1 MPMRDD
7 QNMSPEIEMKRPT
20 LPVGFCKEVIFFT
33 CYFFCRHD
41 VGGLTG
47 ILARQPGELGCC
59 MLGLLFILLD
69 CQYFSPF
76 FCIDNHGACSH
87 HFNSMNLGAA
97 FIPLFLIFCSPL
109 DIMVEFTLFD
119 VRIAIYA
126 EMFPHGNW

>member
-97 FIPLFLIFCSPL
+97 FYPPFSNFLFSLRYHGGIYSVRCSNCYL
-109 DIMVEFTLFD
+109 C
-119 VRIAIYA
+119 
-126 EMFPHGNW
+126 GNVSSR